1 MRAVSSRPHDE
12 QVGGPTARP
21 MTRELGRGAVRSN
34 KGDRGVEKRL
44 SALGALTDIGGTH
57 LLDLG
62 CGDGTYTRRL
72 AEHFDRVT
80 GVDVEPER
88 LEMFRA
94 EVAGT
99 PLADRLVIHQMA
111 GEQLDLPDAT
121 FDVVTMIEVIEHVAS
136 VEQTLA
142 EVHRVLT
149 PGGRLL
155 LTTPNTWFPFETH
168 GFFFRGRRRPPQYGP
183 FLTWVPPLH
192 RRMADA
198 RTFTRSGVSAQA
210 ADQGLRLVAS
220 DYMMPPF
227 DRSGVGGRIRAVT
240 DRVERSPLKFLGMAL
255 VLVFEKQP

>member
-1 MRAVSSRPHDE
+1 MRTVSSRP
-12 QVGGPTARP
+12 QA
-21 MTRELGRGAVRSN
+21 RELGRGAVRSN

-44 SALGALTDIGGTH
+44 AALGALTDVGGTR

-72 AEHFDRVT
+72 AERFDHVT

-88 LEMFRA
+88 LAMFRT

-99 PLADRLVIHQMA
+99 PLEDKLVIHQMP
-111 GEQLDLPDAT
+111 GEHLALPDASY
-121 FDVVTMIEVIEHVAS
+121 DVVTMIEVIEHVAS
-136 VEQTLA
+136 VEETLA

-168 GFFFRGRRRPPQYGP
+168 GFFFRGKRRPPQHGP
-183 FLTWVPPLH
+183 FLTWIPPLH

-198 RTFTRSGVSAQA
+198 RTFTRSGLSGQA
-210 ADQGLRLVAS
+210 AAQGLRLVAS

-227 DRSGVGGRIRAVT
+227 DRSGVGGRIRTVT
-240 DRVERSPLKFLGMAL
+240 DRVERSPLRFLGMAL
-255 VLVFEKQP
+255 VLVFEK